1 MYVSNLGIDSQ
12 ASSKS
17 LGSHFFQTWTKD
29 NNMNNTEV
37 FKDIPGYEGLYQ
49 VSNLGNVKSLSR
61 EMYNG
66 KVNFT
71 SKEKILKSNI
81 GKRGYKCL
89 NLVKNG
95 KLKNI
100 TIHKLVAMAFLA
112 HNPDGFKIV
121 VDHINNDKLD
131 NRVENLQLI
140 SNREN
145 CSKDSRSIYSKYV
158 GVTFHKKRN
167 KWMAQI
173 RVNSKSVYL
182 GYFDTELEAHEAY
195 QKALAEINC

>member
-1 MYVSNLGIDSQ
+1 
-12 ASSKS
+12 
-17 LGSHFFQTWTKD
+17 
-29 NNMNNTEV
+29 MNKEI
-37 FKDIPGYEGLYQ
+37 FKDVPGYEGIYQ
-49 VSNLGNVKSLSR
+49 VSNFGNVKSLPR
-61 EMYNG
+61 EMVKGNV
-66 KVNFT
+66 KFI

-95 KLKNI
+95 NLKNI

-112 HNPDGFKIV
+112 HNPDGYKIV

-145 CSKDSRSIYSKYV
+145 CSKDTRSIYSKYV
-158 GVTFHKKRN
+158 GVTFHKQRN
-167 KWMAQI
+167 KWQSAI
-173 RVNSKSVYL
+173 KIDGKSKYL
-182 GYFDTELEAHEAY
+182 GSFTDEYEAHLAY
-195 QKALAEINC
+195 QKALKEILCN